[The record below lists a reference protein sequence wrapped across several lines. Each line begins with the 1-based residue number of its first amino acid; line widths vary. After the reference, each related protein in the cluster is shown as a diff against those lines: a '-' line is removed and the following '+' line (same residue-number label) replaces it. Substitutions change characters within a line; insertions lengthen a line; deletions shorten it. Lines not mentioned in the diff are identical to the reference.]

1 MLQVGFFILRKGSFG
16 ACCPFSSA
24 ELPPVTSQEAVGCF
38 ASLEGDNTQKPFCKF
53 MSSRDRPEADEGNPK
68 PLTNSVR
75 RGTNGVHKEMLKFF
89 QVRSFSSIRAEA
101 IKTSS
106 LVGGSCVASGFN
118 DKQVH
123 INYLYYL
130 LHGILSCQVSIKA
143 IVRGISA
150 STCAGLD

>member
-1 MLQVGFFILRKGSFG
+1 MSFFFCRVATCHKPRSSWVLRFPSVGIVF
-16 ACCPFSSA
+16 
-24 ELPPVTSQEAVGCF
+24 
-38 ASLEGDNTQKPFCKF
+38 EGDDTQKPFCKF

-75 RGTNGVHKEMLKFF
+75 RGTKRSVRVHKEMLKFF

-143 IVRGISA
+143 IVRESPLVHA
-150 STCAGLD
+150 RV